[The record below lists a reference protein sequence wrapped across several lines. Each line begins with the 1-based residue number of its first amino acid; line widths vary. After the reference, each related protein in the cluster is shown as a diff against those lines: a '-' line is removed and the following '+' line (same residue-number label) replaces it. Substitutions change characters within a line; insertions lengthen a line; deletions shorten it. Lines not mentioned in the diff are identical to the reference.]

1 MILKLLYKPFAI
13 VFGLI
18 GGLLA
23 KQIFKALWRVIDEDP
38 PPKPD
43 TRDAP
48 LPKILGAAAL
58 ESSTFSVTRAAVDR
72 AGARTFQSLV
82 GAWPGKE
89 RADEDDEKGS

>member
-1 MILKLLYKPFAI
+1 MVLKLLYKPFAI

-23 KQIFKALWRVIDEDP
+23 KQIFRALWRVVDEEP
-38 PPKPD
+38 PPEPD

-48 LPKILGAAAL
+48 LPKVLGAAAL
-58 ESSTFSVTRAAVDR
+58 QSSTFAVTRAAVDR
-72 AGARTFQSLV
+72 AGARTFESLM

-89 RADEDDEKGS
+89 REAEDER